1 MSTTNELSALEKIQA
16 AYENNKKRINTITT
30 VVLLAVVGFV
40 VYANFILKPKENKA
54 ATALSYAQQFFAMDS
69 LNLALNGDNTHP
81 GFVKIIKKYSGTKSA
96 NLAHYYAGVCYLR
109 TGEFKKAISELEAF
123 NGKGTAFASMSKG
136 CLGDAYME
144 TNNTQKAIDCYMDAS
159 ANKADEVITPM
170 YLLRAAMANEM
181 AKNNEEAKRLY
192 IEIRDQYATSPQARD
207 VEKNLA
213 RLGELGN

>member
-1 MSTTNELSALEKIQA
+1 M
-16 AYENNKKRINTITT
+16 
-30 VVLLAVVGFV
+30 
-40 VYANFILKPKENKA
+40 AN
-54 ATALSYAQQFFAMDS
+54 
-69 LNLALNGDNTHP
+69 
-81 GFVKIIKKYSGTKSA
+81 
-96 NLAHYYAGVCYLR
+96 
-109 TGEFKKAISELEAF
+109 
-123 NGKGTAFASMSKG
+123 G

-144 TNNTQKAIDCYMDAS
+144 TNNTKKAIDCYMDAS

>member
-1 MSTTNELSALEKIQA
+1 
-16 AYENNKKRINTITT
+16 
-30 VVLLAVVGFV
+30 
-40 VYANFILKPKENKA
+40 
-54 ATALSYAQQFFAMDS
+54 
-69 LNLALNGDNTHP
+69 
-81 GFVKIIKKYSGTKSA
+81 
-96 NLAHYYAGVCYLR
+96 
-109 TGEFKKAISELEAF
+109 
-123 NGKGTAFASMSKG
+123 
-136 CLGDAYME
+136 
-144 TNNTQKAIDCYMDAS
+144 MDAS

>member
-1 MSTTNELSALEKIQA
+1 MAAREFELEIAALSGTLGSIEKVIDLPKLRIEAKELEEAAGIPNLWDDPEAAQKVTSKLSRVQSEINRVSSLRQRLDDLPVLLELARGEEDQSALEDA
-16 AYENNKKRINTITT
+16 
-30 VVLLAVVGFV
+30 G
-40 VYANFILKPKENKA
+40 KE
-54 ATALSYAQQFFAMDS
+54 LDS
-69 LNLALNGDNTHP
+69 VA
-81 GFVKIIKKYSGTKSA
+81 
-96 NLAHYYAGVCYLR
+96 
-109 TGEFKKAISELEAF
+109 KAISELEAF
-123 NGKGTAFASMSKG
+123 NGKGTAFASMAKG

-144 TNNTQKAIDCYMDAS
+144 TNNTKKAIDCYMDAS